1 MSNQKTT
8 FRAEESRKLIEAA
21 RLAAAPLKNIIG
33 TLFKLEGEHREV
45 SVNRQTNE
53 RIVRDVVDVRT
64 LNSQLLPVG
73 TMLQIKMKNVKPLL
87 SKEDQQSLLLGSIQ
101 AVVGFEDLLY
111 WSIGN
116 NEGLTASSMFIADI
130 SLQDAVG
137 QPVE

>member
-8 FRAEESRKLIEAA
+8 FRAEESRKLIESA

>member
-8 FRAEESRKLIEAA
+8 FRAEESRKLIESA
-21 RLAAAPLKNIIG
+21 RLAAAPLTNIIG

>member
-1 MSNQKTT
+1 MSSQKTT
-8 FRAEESRKLIEAA
+8 FRSEESRKLIESA
-21 RLAAAPLKNIIG
+21 RLSAAPLKNIIG
-33 TLFKLEGEHREV
+33 TVFKLEAEHREV

-111 WSIGN
+111 WSIGIS
-116 NEGLTASSMFIADI
+116 EGLTASSMFISDLT
-130 SLQDAVG
+130 LQDAIGMTVD
-137 QPVE
+137 

>member
-8 FRAEESRKLIEAA
+8 FRTEDSRKLIESA
-21 RLAAAPLKNIIG
+21 RLSAAPLKAVIG
-33 TLFKLEGEHREV
+33 TLFKLESEHREV

-53 RIVRDVVDVRT
+53 RTVRDVVDVRT

-87 SKEDQQSLLLGSIQ
+87 SKEDQQSLLLGAIQ
-101 AVVGFEDLLY
+101 AVVGFEDIMY

-116 NEGLTASSMFIADI
+116 NEGLTASSMFITDI
-130 SLQDAVG
+130 SLQDAIGVAI
-137 QPVE
+137 E